1 MIYFPDIF
9 LTENQPDRTDT
20 TNHFLRANFHSDPSM
35 TSGCCSRSRENQV
48 NPGHLRSWG
57 REVRKTSKEPIDLTA
72 ICYWFAINNHPITS
86 LFYWS
91 VRKLPASNF
100 MEYYIRYL
108 WNLTTSY
115 DDCYFSIRKDEWHSS
130 YIAVAP
136 MTGLSEDSE
145 GQPTVK
151 VILSMD
157 TGMTLHQLDTKQDK
171 WLSRFP

>member
-1 MIYFPDIF
+1 
-9 LTENQPDRTDT
+9 
-20 TNHFLRANFHSDPSM
+20 
-35 TSGCCSRSRENQV
+35 
-48 NPGHLRSWG
+48 
-57 REVRKTSKEPIDLTA
+57 
-72 ICYWFAINNHPITS
+72 
-86 LFYWS
+86 
-91 VRKLPASNF
+91 